1 MSPVQVVLM
10 FAAIATAVV
19 EKFFKPIR
27 SFVMDRW
34 PASNVGVLLDFTTPY
49 VAWVISGAL
58 VYYGKV
64 NLVPADI
71 LSPTLGVLVT
81 AVASGFGANA
91 IHDLLT
97 IPQTLAREL
106 VVYRE
111 AGYALDDEEF
121 GPSMECCSG
130 EDCTP

>member
-19 EKFFKPIR
+19 DKFFKPIR
-27 SFVMDRW
+27 AFIMDKW
-34 PASNVGVLLDFTTPY
+34 PESAAGSLLDFATPY

-71 LSPTLGVLVT
+71 LSPTLGILVT
-81 AVASGFGANA
+81 AVVSGFGANA
-91 IHDLLT
+91 IHDLLS
-97 IPQTLAREL
+97 IPQTFAREL
-106 VVYRE
+106 AVYRE
-111 AGYALDDEEF
+111 AGYVLDDEEF
-121 GPSMECCSG
+121 DPPMACCSG
-130 EDCTP
+130 EDCAP